1 MSLTFHVFARPDSL
15 SVDVVAAIRNIDI
28 TATIL
33 RLAGAGPTTFDL
45 DGRIM
50 PWGDKGASKK
60 ETGTVSHQL
69 SEFWLIAEEEGKWAN
84 FNNTLIATGGCK
96 SSSLLNCR

>member
-1 MSLTFHVFARPDSL
+1 MLH
-15 SVDVVAAIRNIDI
+15 
-28 TATIL
+28 
-33 RLAGAGPTTFDL
+33 LAKAGPTTFDI

-60 ETGTVSHQL
+60 DLGTVSHQL

-84 FNNTLIATGGCK
+84 FNNTLVATSGCK
-96 SSSLLNCR
+96 LLGAHKNDMMT